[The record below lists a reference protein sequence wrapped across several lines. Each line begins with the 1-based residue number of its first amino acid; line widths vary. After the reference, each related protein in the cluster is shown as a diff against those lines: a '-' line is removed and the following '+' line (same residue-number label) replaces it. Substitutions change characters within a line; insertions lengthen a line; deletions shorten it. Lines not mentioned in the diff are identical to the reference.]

1 MLSQLDRGTL
11 DVVTMVVAIVPAAVA
26 ISIWRINRAQ
36 QGPLFWMLAITLSL
50 LTYAAVP
57 VLQWFEMPPGVAVAM
72 NNTSSLTGMLL
83 LLEGN
88 LRFTGRH
95 DPRRLRVW
103 GVLVLVFLVV
113 SIVNRDDA
121 ARRYLFHD
129 AFASALLLANA
140 ATLLLGA
147 PAFERRIR
155 AVAAVFPLMMTAVF
169 MSRWWIALH
178 ADADADLARHPIVMP
193 LMLAGIVFTLG
204 WTYFASVFCYTRSQ
218 AELAKLAREDPLT
231 GLANRRYFDEAM
243 QREIA
248 RCRRTGSGFALV
260 TLDLDGFK
268 RVNDRLGHAAG
279 DRMLLDVSDRL
290 LAFIRRT
297 DLAARMGGDE
307 FALLLVNVDSREI
320 LEGILT
326 RLRPALE
333 RPGDALG
340 DAPPI
345 AASLGSALWPLDGD
359 DVDVLLRASDESM
372 YADKARRRLGGAD
385 GVGAGTAGAQFAA
398 A

>member
-1 MLSQLDRGTL
+1 MLAQLDRSTL
-11 DVVTMVVAIVPAAVA
+11 DVVAMVVAIVPAAVA

-57 VLQWFEMPPGVAVAM
+57 VLQWFELPPGVAVAM

-88 LRFTGRH
+88 LRFTGRL
-95 DPRRLRVW
+95 DPRRMRAW
-103 GVLVLVFLVV
+103 AVLVLIFLVV

-155 AVAAVFPLMMTAVF
+155 AVAAIFPLMMTAVF

-178 ADADADLARHPIVMP
+178 ADDDIDLARHAIVMP

-279 DRMLLDVSDRL
+279 DRMLLEVSERL
-290 LAFIRRT
+290 HGFIRRT

-307 FALLLVNVDSREI
+307 FALMLVNVDSREVLDSI
-320 LEGILT
+320 LA

-333 RPGDALG
+333 KPRVGASEEPT
-340 DAPPI
+340 I
-345 AASLGSALWPLDGD
+345 AASLGCALWPLDGD
-359 DVDVLLRASDESM
+359 DVDVLLRASDEAM
-372 YADKARRRLGGAD
+372 YADKARRRLGGATARTEA
-385 GVGAGTAGAQFAA
+385 AGTQFAA